1 MKNSNKLKEI
11 KQDYETVSIP
21 KNLEQRVQLGIIQ
34 AKRETET
41 RKSFYQR
48 PVFWAKF
55 GGCVAAAMAAFVL
68 LANFN
73 APIAHAMSDL
83 PILGSIVKIVSF
95 RTFESSE
102 KDMNASVNIPE
113 IEVKDSSGNT
123 NKKTTEEL
131 NTAVK
136 EYTDQI
142 IAQYQK
148 DVAETN
154 GEGKENITTD
164 YEILSDSPRLF
175 SLKINTVISL
185 NTSDDTIKIYHV
197 DKTTGNMISLQ
208 DIFQK
213 DSSYLSI
220 LTTEIKRQM
229 RKQMANDDSIAY
241 FIDDKEIPEANW
253 QGLNNDANFYI
264 KQGKLII
271 VFDKYEVAPGYMS
284 VCEFAIPNDTIRD
297 IIKSEYLE

>member
-1 MKNSNKLKEI
+1 MKTSNKLKEI
-11 KQDYETVSIP
+11 KQDYKTISIP

-34 AKRETET
+34 AKNETKT
-41 RKSFYQR
+41 RQVFYQK

-55 GGCVAAAMAAFVL
+55 GGCVAVAMAAFVL
-68 LANFN
+68 LANFS
-73 APIAHAMSDL
+73 APVAHAMNNL

-113 IEVKDSSGNT
+113 VEVKDSAGNT
-123 NKKTTEEL
+123 NKETTEKL
-131 NTAVK
+131 NTAIT
-136 EYTDQI
+136 EYTNQI
-142 IAQYQK
+142 IAQYEK

-154 GEGKENITTD
+154 GEGKENVTTD

-185 NTSDDTIKIYHV
+185 NTSDNTIKIYHV
-197 DKTTGNMISLQ
+197 DKTTGSMISLQ

-220 LTTEIKRQM
+220 LTAEIKRQM
-229 RKQMANDDSIAY
+229 REQMANDDSLSY
-241 FIDDKEIPEANW
+241 FIDDMEIPEANW
-253 QGLNNDANFYI
+253 QGLTDDANFYI

-284 VCEFAIPNDTIRD
+284 VCEFVIPEDTIRD
-297 IIKSEYLE
+297 IIKAEYLK